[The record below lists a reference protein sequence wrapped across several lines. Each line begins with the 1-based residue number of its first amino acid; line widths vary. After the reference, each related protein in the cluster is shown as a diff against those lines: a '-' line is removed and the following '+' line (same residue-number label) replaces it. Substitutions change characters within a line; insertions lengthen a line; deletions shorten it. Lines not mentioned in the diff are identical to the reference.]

1 MKTSLSTTSKNTLVW
16 WRSVCFALPP
26 HCTWVSV
33 LVSHSPSLSLRW
45 ELANSSLVFINSVDK
60 ERLRGIKCFPGSETQ
75 FVGNTI
81 TNNCSVVMSRQMTV
95 DVVCSG
101 SRKTVAY
108 IDVASQDEGQMTMRE
123 WAEYFSSPHRP
134 RVLNVL
140 SLELTGTRCVC
151 LGSQC
156 LYVSSV
162 QNLLLV
168 TRRFWFKWLL
178 FLYLQCFDAVGWA
191 AGRASGL

>member
-1 MKTSLSTTSKNTLVW
+1 M
-16 WRSVCFALPP
+16 
-26 HCTWVSV
+26 
-33 LVSHSPSLSLRW
+33 
-45 ELANSSLVFINSVDK
+45 E
-60 ERLRGIKCFPGSETQ
+60 CFPGSETQ

-81 TNNCSVVMSRQMTV
+81 TNNCSVVMSKQMTV

-168 TRRFWFKWLL
+168 TRCCCCCFYTFSALMLLVGQQEGRLACKKLTGGVLAWLFVWSDVQICILGMLNGNRKTGNRF
-178 FLYLQCFDAVGWA
+178 
-191 AGRASGL
+191 

>member
-1 MKTSLSTTSKNTLVW
+1 M
-16 WRSVCFALPP
+16 
-26 HCTWVSV
+26 
-33 LVSHSPSLSLRW
+33 
-45 ELANSSLVFINSVDK
+45 
-60 ERLRGIKCFPGSETQ
+60 KCFPGSETQ

-140 SLELTGTRCVC
+140 SLELTGTRCVFRQSMFVC
-151 LGSQC
+151 QQRTEFVTSN
-156 LYVSSV
+156 SSF
-162 QNLLLV
+162 LV
-168 TRRFWFKWLL
+168 
-178 FLYLQCFDAVGWA
+178 
-191 AGRASGL
+191 